1 MIFDHY
7 LTVRPWVLEF
17 EASTTTMDKTLVW
30 VRFRGLGMVYYD
42 GSMLLTIASAIGAP
56 IKVDQNTLNMNR
68 GRFARVCV
76 QINLNVP
83 IEGKFNLNGSWYKV
97 EYEGPHVLCVAC
109 RCYGHVARACPT
121 IPLSQ
126 LIADSQETQ
135 SKQGVGVT
143 PNPNHNMEKVSQL
156 AIEFDDVATHE
167 EWMVVKHKP
176 RKNETNQKTPIMGNI
191 FIQNIWAKGATTQ
204 YNNVILLDVMQP

>member
-97 EYEGPHVLCVAC
+97 EYEGPHVLCTCCIYA
-109 RCYGHVARACPT
+109 YLYHT
-121 IPLSQ
+121 F
-126 LIADSQETQ
+126 
-135 SKQGVGVT
+135 
-143 PNPNHNMEKVSQL
+143 N
-156 AIEFDDVATHE
+156 
-167 EWMVVKHKP
+167 
-176 RKNETNQKTPIMGNI
+176 
-191 FIQNIWAKGATTQ
+191 
-204 YNNVILLDVMQP
+204 ILLIINSYVFVNDC

>member
-135 SKQGVGVT
+135 SKQGAGVT
-143 PNPNHNMEKVSQL
+143 PNPNHNTEKVSPP
-156 AIEFDDVATHE
+156 ATEFHEVATH
-167 EWMVVKHKP
+167 
-176 RKNETNQKTPIMGNI
+176 G
-191 FIQNIWAKGATTQ
+191 
-204 YNNVILLDVMQP
+204 